1 VIFKG
6 ARDSRPENEQVTCHG
21 LAASIQTIWRSNTCG
36 KEIAYTETLET
47 ITEPRVPRIPITAT
61 DKSSGLGKQEQELVA
76 LAQQIL
82 NGTALFS
89 SHPSEFVTAKDARS
103 SFLPKLDLHRLDTLR
118 DNSFLSSPSESP
130 EQPSNMTTAEA
141 QLTPISFDTPP
152 AESATSRFTAVNGAT
167 GPAPSSSNGSGH
179 RRRDSEDRPQGQPR
193 TTPSGQEKLTI
204 TTTTTQREDW
214 QHPGKGDRQ
223 QPNMAGPQYQQ
234 QSNYSETESSHK
246 RKRSGSIDRQT
257 TQPSS
262 TSSYHSHGLPSKPP
276 DSGLGDSPDTPRE
289 ASIRPRPYHAVRDP
303 YVDDSQA
310 HYPQYNEEAREN
322 GSGGNLWYSHQTPD
336 GRPPADNQS
345 MAHQI
350 SPEDQL
356 REALQRDAQ
365 GVDSQG
371 AYTGTSPGDEEDRSG
386 SYQGGYAPERMP
398 LQMNPD
404 HKKRKRNFSNRTKT
418 GCMTCRRR
426 KKKCD
431 ETRPECKNPPLALS
445 FADISLLPRGRSYL
459 RHITVPLGFDYLT
472 VSRSLR
478 SCGNPPWLN
487 ST

>member
-1 VIFKG
+1 M
-6 ARDSRPENEQVTCHG
+6 
-21 LAASIQTIWRSNTCG
+21 LQTSNTCG
-36 KEIAYTETLET
+36 KEIAYAETLET
-47 ITEPRVPRIPITAT
+47 ITEPRAPRIPITAK

-89 SHPSEFVTAKDARS
+89 SHASDFVATKDARS
-103 SFLPKLDLHRLDTLR
+103 SFHPKVDLHRLDTLR
-118 DNSFLSSPSESP
+118 DSNFLSSPSESP
-130 EQPSNMTTAEA
+130 EPSGNMTTAET
-141 QLTPISFDTPP
+141 QLAPMPFDTQP
-152 AESATSRFTAVNGAT
+152 AESATSRFTAVNGAS
-167 GPAPSSSNGSGH
+167 GPAVSSSNGSGH

-204 TTTTTQREDW
+204 TTTATQREDW

-223 QPNMAGPQYQQ
+223 QANIAGPQYQQ
-234 QSNYSETESSHK
+234 QSNYSEAESSHK
-246 RKRSGSIDRQT
+246 RKRSGSVDRQT

-310 HYPQYNEEAREN
+310 HYPQYSEDAREN
-322 GSGGNLWYSHQTPD
+322 GSGGGLWYSHQTPD
-336 GRPPADNQS
+336 GRTPADSQS
-345 MAHQI
+345 MAHKL

-371 AYTGTSPGDEEDRSG
+371 AYTGTSPGDEDDRSV

-431 ETRPECKNPPLALS
+431 ETRPECKHSS
-445 FADISLLPRGRSYL
+445 FLI
-459 RHITVPLGFDYLT
+459 
-472 VSRSLR
+472 
-478 SCGNPPWLN
+478 
-487 ST
+487 